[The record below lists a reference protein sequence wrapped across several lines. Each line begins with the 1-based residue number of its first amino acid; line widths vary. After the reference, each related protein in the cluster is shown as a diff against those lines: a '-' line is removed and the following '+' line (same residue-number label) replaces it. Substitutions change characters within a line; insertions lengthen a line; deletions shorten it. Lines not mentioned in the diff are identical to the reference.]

1 MSKRLHWDDKQR
13 SQAQSDWCKMQMVF
27 QSARW
32 CWELLGTAW
41 SNKSDA
47 NPPEGDTKPP
57 GGNNSQSLLFSSS
70 IGDQNT
76 SNRLMI
82 LPAASL
88 SQKKWEIRIVENWKR
103 CCLLWVKAES
113 HKSVQTANNNTQAIT
128 FVSNICSTF
137 LGYIKIGEEGRDY
150 RWAKGDKLRIY
161 NSSTTH

>member
-1 MSKRLHWDDKQR
+1 MSKRLYWDDKQR

-70 IGDQNT
+70 IWNQNT
-76 SNRLMI
+76 RNRLMI
-82 LPAASL
+82 LPAASP
-88 SQKKWEIRIVENWKR
+88 SQKKWEIRIVENLTNWCK
-103 CCLLWVKAES
+103 L
-113 HKSVQTANNNTQAIT
+113 QTTT

-137 LGYIKIGEEGRDY
+137 LGYIKIGEEGWGY

-161 NSSTTH
+161 NSSTTL